1 MRAALFLG
9 IGQFTMLK
17 VLAVTVF
24 LVSICSPSRAKG
36 IYQFIPQ
43 SQIDV
48 ASPFAFR
55 YSAEG
60 ADGGSS
66 REEFWDAAGN
76 VKGGYS
82 LSVND
87 GRSRRVEYNADAS
100 GFKAK
105 IDTNELGTK
114 SANPA
119 DVAFRSSA
127 PSTTQESTLYN
138 GGSQVFGPIGVDTGG
153 APAPYSFHY
162 AVTGDDGGNSHQE
175 SSDGAGN
182 VRGSYSLNIK
192 DGRRRKVEYSAGAG
206 GFKASVNTNEPG
218 TKSVNPADV
227 TFYSGVPLASPELV
241 YATDVSAPAFSGV
254 AKGSGVSF
262 QSIPESGAQQY
273 SFGYTAEGVDGSS
286 SHQESSD
293 GAGNVKG
300 SYSLSI
306 KDGRRRKVDYTAD
319 SSGFQASVDT
329 NEPGTKSENPAQVS
343 FLSSAPQLLPIQ
355 KSVVAQAPATGATS
369 GYSSTS
375 FQLTPGN
382 GQAPKPYSFSY
393 TAEGD
398 DGGSSHQQSSDGSG
412 NVKGTYSLNVLKD
425 GRRRKVDY
433 TADAGGFKATIGT
446 NEPGTKS
453 ESPAQVTFLSATP
466 EIAPVGIAQVPVI
479 PAIYSGGP
487 SSSAVSF
494 DLTPGSEEAPKP
506 YSFGYTA
513 EGIDGVSAHQ
523 ESSDGAGNVKG
534 SYSLNTKD
542 GRTRKVDYTADAGG
556 FKASVNTN
564 EQGTKSENP
573 AQVLFHSTA
582 PQVQPVFVGASS
594 IIPIAPITG
603 EPSSY
608 APSNGGVFTGTVSD
622 AKSPYSFS
630 YTAEGVDGG
639 SSHQETSDGSGNVK
653 GSYSLKVKDGRSRK
667 VDYTADKG
675 GFKASINTNEPG
687 TKSDNPAHVTF
698 YSSDPQISPILP
710 AAVPVYPVKL
720 ESSLPPAYGGTPKSS
735 AVSFQITPGGENVP
749 SPYSF
754 SYAAEGDDGG
764 NSHRESS
771 DGAGNVKGSYSL
783 NVKDGRR
790 RKVSY
795 SANAGGFQANVDT
808 NEPGTKSENPAHVSF
823 LSSAALPVISGG
835 VPAPKSILTPVSLNA
850 GEGAASYTFDYK
862 AEGKEGG
869 SSRWES
875 SDGAGNVKGSYSLN
889 VKDGRSRK
897 VDYTAGAGGFKAS
910 VDTNEPGTKSSSPA
924 EVSFLSTSLHLTP
937 DLRQPVPALPSTP
950 IHWNRGVK
958 SWV

>member
-1 MRAALFLG
+1 
-9 IGQFTMLK
+9 MLK
-17 VLAVTVF
+17 VLAVAVF
-24 LVSICSPSRAKG
+24 VLGIRSSSRAEG
-36 IYQFIPQ
+36 IYRFIPP
-43 SQIDV
+43 SQARIDV

-55 YSAEG
+55 YWAEG

-66 REEFWDAAGN
+66 REEFRDAAGN

-82 LSVND
+82 LGVDD
-87 GRSRRVEYNADAS
+87 GRSGRVEYDADAS

-114 SANPA
+114 SDNPA
-119 DVAFRSSA
+119 DVVFRSSA
-127 PSTTQESTLYN
+127 PSIGRESTLRK
-138 GGSQVFGPIGVDTGG
+138 GASRASGPTGADVGG
-153 APAPYSFHY
+153 ALAPYSFHY
-162 AVTGDDGGNSHQE
+162 AVSGVDGGNSRRE

-192 DGRRRKVEYSAGAG
+192 DGRRRKV
-206 GFKASVNTNEPG
+206 
-218 TKSVNPADV
+218 
-227 TFYSGVPLASPELV
+227 
-241 YATDVSAPAFSGV
+241 
-254 AKGSGVSF
+254 
-262 QSIPESGAQQY
+262 
-273 SFGYTAEGVDGSS
+273 
-286 SHQESSD
+286 
-293 GAGNVKG
+293 
-300 SYSLSI
+300 
-306 KDGRRRKVDYTAD
+306 DYTAD
-319 SSGFQASVDT
+319 SGGFRASVDT
-329 NEPGTKSENPAQVS
+329 NEPGTKSENPARVS

-355 KSVVAQAPATGATS
+355 KSVVARAPATGATS
-369 GYSSTS
+369 GYSATS
-375 FQLTPGN
+375 F
-382 GQAPKPYSFSY
+382 
-393 TAEGD
+393 
-398 DGGSSHQQSSDGSG
+398 
-412 NVKGTYSLNVLKD
+412 
-425 GRRRKVDY
+425 R
-433 TADAGGFKATIGT
+433 
-446 NEPGTKS
+446 
-453 ESPAQVTFLSATP
+453 
-466 EIAPVGIAQVPVI
+466 
-479 PAIYSGGP
+479 
-487 SSSAVSF
+487 
-494 DLTPGSEEAPKP
+494 LTPGSEEAPKP

-513 EGIDGVSAHQ
+513 EGIDGVSARR

-534 SYSLNTKD
+534 SYSLNTED

-573 AQVLFHSTA
+573 ARVLFHSTA
-582 PQVQPVFVGASS
+582 PQPQPVFVGASS
-594 IIPIAPITG
+594 IVPIAPITG

-608 APSNGGVFTGTVSD
+608 APSNGGVFTGTVSQ
-622 AKSPYSFS
+622 AKTPYSFG

-639 SSHQETSDGSGNVK
+639 SSRRETSDGSGNVK
-653 GSYSLKVKDGRSRK
+653 GSYSLKVKDGISRK

-675 GFKASINTNEPG
+675 GFEASINTNEPG

-698 YSSDPQISPILP
+698 YSSVPRVSPVLP
-710 AAVPVYPVKL
+710 AAVPVYPIKL
-720 ESSLPPAYGGTPKSS
+720 ESSLPPTYGGTPKSS

-754 SYAAEGDDGG
+754 SYAVEGDDGG

-771 DGAGNVKGSYSL
+771 DGAGNVEGSYSL
-783 NVKDGRR
+783 NVEDGRR

-795 SANAGGFQANVDT
+795 SADAGGFRANVDT

-835 VPAPKSILTPVSLNA
+835 VPAPKSIRTPASLKA

-889 VKDGRSRK
+889 VNDGRSRK

-937 DLRQPVPALPSTP
+937 DLRQPMPALPSTP
-950 IHWNRGVK
+950 IHRNRGVK